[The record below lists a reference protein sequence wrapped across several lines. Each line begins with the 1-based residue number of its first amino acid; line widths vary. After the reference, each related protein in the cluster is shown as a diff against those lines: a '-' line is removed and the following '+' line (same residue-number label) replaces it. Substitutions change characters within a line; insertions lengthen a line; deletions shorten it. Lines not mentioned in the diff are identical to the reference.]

1 MIVQGIEVVQW
12 VAEKTGIIVHDKTVG
27 IAYVQDGIMI
37 AGVSFESYMKHSI
50 IGHQRIDKPAPKGF
64 WIACADYAY
73 NKLAVKRITGLVDA
87 SNQKAIGINY
97 KLGYELEATLK
108 EAGSDGGDLLIMVM
122 WREKCNILKWHR
134 KSI

>member
-12 VAEKTGIIVHDKTVG
+12 VSEKTGIIVHDKSIG
-27 IAYVQDGIMI
+27 IGYVQDRIII
-37 AGVSFESYMKHSI
+37 AGVSFEGYMPNSI

-64 WIACADYAY
+64 WVACADYAY
-73 NKLAVKRITGLVDA
+73 NKLGVKRITGLVDA
-87 SNQKAIGINY
+87 SNEKAIKINY

-108 EAGSDGGDLLIMVM
+108 QAGSDGGDLLIMVM
-122 WREKCNILKWHR
+122 WRENCNILKWHR